1 MPKIAKQIIQVANG
15 MGASL
20 KADTKEEVEGLES
33 KLEDLKDGQRAIEK
47 AVRLQKA

>member
-1 MPKIAKQIIQVANG
+1 

-33 KLEDLKDGQRAIEK
+33 KLEDLKDAQRAIEK
-47 AVRLQKA
+47 AIRFKKA